1 MAARER
7 SSREWLNTMTGE
19 VSDRVEEKGM
29 GTSPMI
35 IQGPSAVHQSRGF
48 SVSLWAHISSGG
60 LIFQDQQEDTDP
72 IHWISVINGAAASPI
87 NWSSPNSLVFAITSP
102 RLLISP
108 SQKISLNRGSGCCDF
123 AVRR

>member
-1 MAARER
+1 MAACER

-72 IHWISVINGAAASPI
+72 IHWISVTNGAAASPHTLVLAEQ
-87 NWSSPNSLVFAITSP
+87 SSVCHHFTKTADFPQSENITEP
-102 RLLISP
+102 WIRLL
-108 SQKISLNRGSGCCDF
+108 
-123 AVRR
+123 